1 MAKARTI
8 IFEDK
13 YGVNIDDFST
23 TEEIDDFVAE
33 KLGKK
38 SLDVEFIHQNI
49 VSARGAIVPIVNN
62 DIDKEFDIAVK
73 SDWVCCE

>member
-38 SLDVEFIHQNI
+38 SLDVEFIRRNI
-49 VSARGAIVPIVNN
+49 VSARGAIVPIVND

>member
-1 MAKARTI
+1 MVKARTI

-23 TEEIDDFVAE
+23 TEEIDDFVAK

-38 SLDVEFIHQNI
+38 SLDVEFIHRNI
-49 VSARGAIVPIVNN
+49 VSARGAIVPIINN

-73 SDWVCCE
+73 RRPL

>member
-1 MAKARTI
+1 MTKTKTA

-13 YGVNIDDFST
+13 YGVDISDFST
-23 TEEIDDFVAE
+23 TEEVDDFIAE

-38 SLDVEFIHQNI
+38 SLDVEFIHRDI

-62 DIDKEFDIAVK
+62 DINKKFDMAIK
-73 SDWVCCE
+73 RRQFRF

>member
-38 SLDVEFIHQNI
+38 SLDVEFIHRNI

-73 SDWVCCE
+73 RRPF